1 MKKKLISAIFM
12 LLSIQMSWA
21 DDAKQIF
28 AEFKDAKNA
37 EYVSIPRQSIEEL
50 NADVFN
56 NQTLAEKTNS
66 INTLNLENCSNKIKK
81 RFIKRIDK
89 LTTDKYETLMLS
101 QQANN
106 KKMFLIRKEE
116 KSIKEVLFIFNHILI
131 QYTGD
136 FEESDILPLKK
147 EEKIKKY
154 D

>member
-1 MKKKLISAIFM
+1 MTKKLISAIFM
-12 LLSIQMSWA
+12 LLSVQLMWA

-37 EYVSIPRQSIEEL
+37 EYVSIPRQSIEEQ
-50 NADVFN
+50 NTEVFN

-66 INTLNLENCSNKIKK
+66 INTLNLEDCSNKVKK

-101 QQANN
+101 QQVNN
-106 KKMFLIRKEE
+106 KKMLLIRKEGT
-116 KSIKEVLFIFNHILI
+116 SIKEVLFIFNHILI

-136 FEESDILPLKK
+136 FEESDIIPLTQ
-147 EEKIKKY
+147 EETIKKY

>member
-1 MKKKLISAIFM
+1 MTKKLISTIFM

-37 EYVSIPRQSIEEL
+37 EYVSIPRQSIEEQ
-50 NADVFN
+50 NTEVFN

-66 INTLNLENCSNKIKK
+66 INTLNLEDCSDNVKQ
-81 RFIKRIDK
+81 RFIKHIDK
-89 LTTDKYETLMLS
+89 LPSDKYETLMHL
-101 QQANN
+101 QKENN
-106 KKMFLIRKEE
+106 RRKLLIRKEGT
-116 KSIKEVLFIFNHILI
+116 SIKEVLFILNHVLI

-136 FEESDILPLKK
+136 FEESDIIPLTQ
-147 EEKIKKY
+147 EETIKKY